1 MVLGLHVRRLVT
13 HTHSQSA
20 GSCSCTGRACP
31 QPAGSLGSPAPSPSS
46 SSREQ
51 LLEGW
56 ASNCPD
62 SWGPER
68 PGYLPS
74 WPRGDCEKSEAALD
88 LITQK
93 AMWGTQC
100 QEKHGWCGLLLG
112 GACGGP
118 CAARVTM

>member
-1 MVLGLHVRRLVT
+1 MCNGWSPTL
-13 HTHSQSA
+13 THSHPGAAAAQD
-20 GSCSCTGRACP
+20 G
-31 QPAGSLGSPAPSPSS
+31 PAPSLQGLWAPPAPSPSS

-56 ASNCPD
+56 ASNCSD

-68 PGYLPS
+68 PGYLLS

-100 QEKHGWCGLLLG
+100 QEKHGWRGLLLG
-112 GACGGP
+112 GACRGP